1 MDIRLETLKNFFDDE
16 LLSGL
21 CNITSYLFYDHK
33 DLNWLGFYFYKDN
46 KLVLGPFQGKVACT
60 PLKLDKGVCAKAF
73 NERRLI
79 NVEDVHSFKDHIAC
93 DSASKSELV
102 IPLIYQDIIFGVLDI
117 DSPIINR
124 FSQEDEYFFNEA
136 SKYIAEYL
144 YKSLYC

>member
-1 MDIRLETLKNFFDDE
+1 MDIRLETLKKFFDDE

-21 CNITSYLFYDHK
+21 CNITSYLFYAHEDF
-33 DLNWLGFYFYKDN
+33 NWLGFYFYKDN

-60 PLKLDKGVCAKAF
+60 PLNLNKGVCAKAF
-73 NERRLI
+73 NERSLI

-102 IPLIYQDIIFGVLDI
+102 IPLIHQNIIFGVLDI

-124 FSQEDEYFFNEA
+124 FSKEDEDFFKEA

-144 YKSLYC
+144 YMSIYC